1 MDTKNLLQKMN
12 KNCAQVTRMREEYE
26 KLDKVEMRI
35 WKCCELLN
43 EVVDDSD
50 PDLDELQNEHLLQT
64 A

>member
-1 MDTKNLLQKMN
+1 M
-12 KNCAQVTRMREEYE
+12 CAGDEDEGRVREVGQSGNEH
-26 KLDKVEMRI
+26 LEML
-35 WKCCELLN
+35 LLN